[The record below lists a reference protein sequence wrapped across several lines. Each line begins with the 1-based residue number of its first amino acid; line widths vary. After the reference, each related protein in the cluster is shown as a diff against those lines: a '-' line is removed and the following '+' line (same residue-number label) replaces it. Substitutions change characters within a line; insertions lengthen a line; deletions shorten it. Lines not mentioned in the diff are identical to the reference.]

1 MPQSPTSQ
9 LHEHLFRLIF
19 LIRGR
24 MLDVV
29 QEAEANLS
37 PMQILVLR
45 ILVEEGEIS
54 QNNLVKKMARDKA
67 QVTRLVNTLAELKL
81 LTKEQDV
88 LDKRSFILKP
98 SAEVRQI
105 VNCFMAKEQ
114 QLVAEMVNGI
124 ASEDVEKLEAL
135 LKVMQDNL
143 TQ

>member
-1 MPQSPTSQ
+1 MPVSPTSQ

-45 ILVEEGEIS
+45 ILVEEGEMP
-54 QNNLVKKMARDKA
+54 QNLLVKKMARDKA
-67 QVTRLVNTLAELKL
+67 QVTRLVNSLAEQGL
-81 LTKEQDV
+81 LSKAQDV

-98 SAEVRQI
+98 SAQVRQI
-105 VNCFMAKEQ
+105 VTRFMVKEQ

-124 ASEDVEKLEAL
+124 VSEDIEKLEAL

>member
-1 MPQSPTSQ
+1 MPVSPTSQ

-45 ILVEEGEIS
+45 ILVEEGEMP
-54 QNNLVKKMARDKA
+54 QNLLVKKMARDKA
-67 QVTRLVNTLAELKL
+67 QVTRLVNSLAEQGL
-81 LTKEQDV
+81 LSKAQDM

-105 VNCFMAKEQ
+105 VTRFMVKEQ

-124 ASEDVEKLEAL
+124 AAEDIEKLEAL
-135 LKVMQDNL
+135 LEVMQDNL

>member
-1 MPQSPTSQ
+1 MPVSPTSQ

-45 ILVEEGEIS
+45 ILVEEGEMP
-54 QNNLVKKMARDKA
+54 QNLLVKKMARDKA
-67 QVTRLVNTLAELKL
+67 QVTRLVNSLAEQGL
-81 LTKEQDV
+81 LSKAQDM

-105 VNCFMAKEQ
+105 VTRFMVKEQ

-124 ASEDVEKLEAL
+124 AFEDIEKLEAL

>member
-1 MPQSPTSQ
+1 MPQPTTSQ

-29 QEAEANLS
+29 QEAEAKLS
-37 PMQILVLR
+37 PLQILVLR

-54 QNNLVKKMARDKA
+54 QNLLVKKMARDKA

-81 LTKEQDV
+81 LTKEQDM

-98 SAEVRQI
+98 SSEVRQI
-105 VNCFMAKEQ
+105 VTCFMAKEQ

>member
-1 MPQSPTSQ
+1 MPLSPTSQ

-29 QEAEANLS
+29 QEAEAKLS

-54 QNNLVKKMARDKA
+54 QNLLVKKMARDKA
-67 QVTRLVNTLAELKL
+67 QVTRLVNALAELKL
-81 LTKEQDV
+81 LIKEQDM

-98 SAEVRQI
+98 SNEVRQI
-105 VNCFMAKEQ
+105 VTNFMEKEQ
-114 QLVAEMVNGI
+114 ILVSEMVNGI
-124 ASEDVEKLEAL
+124 PPDDIKKLEVL
-135 LKVMQDNL
+135 LKTMEDNL

>member
-1 MPQSPTSQ
+1 MPVSPTFQ
-9 LHEHLFRLIF
+9 LHELLFRLIF

-29 QEAEANLS
+29 QEAEAKLS

-45 ILVEEGEIS
+45 ILVEEGEMP
-54 QNNLVKKMARDKA
+54 QNLLVKKMARDKA
-67 QVTRLVNTLAELKL
+67 QVTRLVNSLAEQGL
-81 LTKEQDV
+81 LSKAQDM
-88 LDKRSFILKP
+88 LDKRSFLLKP
-98 SAEVRQI
+98 SAEVQQI
-105 VNCFMAKEQ
+105 VTRFMVKEQ

-124 ASEDVEKLEAL
+124 AAEDIEKLEAL

>member
-1 MPQSPTSQ
+1 
-9 LHEHLFRLIF
+9 
-19 LIRGR
+19 

-54 QNNLVKKMARDKA
+54 QNLLVSKMARDKA
-67 QVTRLVNTLAELKL
+67 QVTRLVNSLAELKL

-88 LDKRSFILKP
+88 LDKRGFILKP
-98 SAEVRQI
+98 SIEVRQI
-105 VNCFMAKEQ
+105 VTNFMVKEQ
-114 QLVAEMVNGI
+114 GLISKMVDGI
-124 ASEDVEKLEAL
+124 LPEDIIKLETL

-143 TQ
+143 TR